1 MRSSTRR
8 TILWALAL
16 VVALSLVGL
25 AYLQGDDDGDQAA
38 PPASPAPEVPD
49 DTGDGCGEAASTDIA
64 DLGVGRTIARCEPG
78 FPEAAPLPQTEPLR
92 VALTARTEAQ
102 APVLVAE
109 ALGEFE
115 AENLDVELV
124 DLAGAEAYE
133 ELAAGRVDVVV
144 GGIDAPFFD
153 AVHQG
158 SGARLVLGG
167 QVAGAPSDLD
177 RPQTGLWLR
186 ADLISEE
193 GKWDNVEGS
202 TVLVPAGLGS
212 SAIYP
217 IDTILDQ
224 HELGANAVD
233 IVAAPPN
240 EAAGRLISA
249 EVGGAW
255 VPEPFVPPV
264 AGDEA
269 LRMVATLPGSDAI
282 DGTVFAPALL
292 DADRA
297 TGLAYVRAIVR
308 TINTHL
314 TEGYGDE
321 AREAVA
327 EALDVPE
334 DEVAAGPP
342 PLFDWEV
349 RSEVTTRIQEA
360 LVMVGGVRYERPAGE
375 RALVDRSL
383 VAEAVGAGS

>member
-1 MRSSTRR
+1 M
-8 TILWALAL
+8 AL

-25 AYLQGDDDGDQAA
+25 AYLRGDDEADQAA

-49 DTGDGCGEAASTDIA
+49 DPGEGCGEAAATDVA
-64 DLGVGRTIARCEPG
+64 DLGVGRTIARCEAG
-78 FPEAAPLPQTEPLR
+78 FPEADPLPQATTLR
-92 VALTARTEAQ
+92 VALTERVEAQ
-102 APVLVAE
+102 APVLAAE

-124 DLAGAEAYE
+124 DLGAAEAYA

-144 GGIDAPFFD
+144 GGVDAPFLD
-153 AVHQG
+153 AVHEG

-167 QVAGAPSDLD
+167 QVARAPSDLD
-177 RPQTGLWLR
+177 APQTGLWLR
-186 ADLISEE
+186 ADLINDD
-193 GKWDNVEGS
+193 GKWKNVEGS
-202 TVLVPAGLGS
+202 TVLVPGGLGS
-212 SAIYP
+212 SAVYP

-224 HELGANAVD
+224 NELGANAVD
-233 IVAAPPN
+233 VVAATP
-240 EAAGRLISA
+240 AAAAARLMSA
-249 EVGGAW
+249 EVGAAW
-255 VPEPFVPPV
+255 VPEPYVSAV

-269 LRMVATLPGSDAI
+269 LRMVATLPGGDAI
-282 DGTVFAPALL
+282 DGTVFSPALL

-314 TEGYGDE
+314 ADGYGDE
-321 AREAVA
+321 ALAAVA

-334 DEVAAGPP
+334 HEIADGPE

-349 RSEVTTRIQEA
+349 RSETTSRIQDA
-360 LVMVGGVRYERPAGE
+360 LVTVGGVRYERPMGE

-383 VAEAVGAGS
+383 VAEVVGADS